1 MYMIYVDIDMI
12 VHAETFMKRFFA
24 DSSSGIIQGYLPLA
38 NSKEAGQTTSSVGEE
53 GRSGGLPTIGQ
64 AWCLGVSYSGQGWK
78 CGYIGRMQFWVFEIQ
93 FKAKFMLLQMLA
105 RMVETNLWR
114 YPTLQFLQPPF

>member
-1 MYMIYVDIDMI
+1 MSVYYDVIFCVYNYVYIYLCIYIYMYMIYVDIDMI

-64 AWCLGVSYSGQGWK
+64 A
-78 CGYIGRMQFWVFEIQ
+78 
-93 FKAKFMLLQMLA
+93 
-105 RMVETNLWR
+105 
-114 YPTLQFLQPPF
+114 